1 MRTTIVLFIGT
12 LAAIVTTYHCRAQD
26 VSLGKIVID
35 EFKNGGT
42 TFKLDHSEDVKS
54 LSMLVKR
61 PASVN
66 IIGVEA
72 LPDSL
77 RRLVGSVCTKALF
90 VDVISCPPGTF
101 AQILP
106 YIGSDPSIKHLVFHD
121 TAATVDLENLEKL
134 KRLDDLIV
142 LYATA
147 PIDLALL
154 TKNTFLRSVLFW
166 NVELQAQ
173 EWRTY
178 TVNTKMDILCWDI
191 DIPINSLDSLRSAT
205 GIAIRRVVTKMD
217 YYTGDSYLSGS
228 AYTTNLPK
236 NIGKGVKY
244 IVDDLDIECA
254 SGHVPF
260 DSAGNTSCE
269 EFMRRRMDKNHM
281 MSIVIA
287 GDKVVFDNE
296 FIVWGYLAKRL
307 IHKYYDD

>member
-90 VDVISCPPGTF
+90 VDVIGCPPGTF

-121 TAATVDLENLEKL
+121 TAATVDIENLEKL
-134 KRLDDLIV
+134 TRLNDLIV
-142 LYATA
+142 QYTTA

-154 TKNTFLRSVLFW
+154 TKNTFLQSVLFW
-166 NVELQAQ
+166 NVELHAQ
-173 EWRTY
+173 GWRTY
-178 TVNTKMDILCWDI
+178 EVNTKMSILCLDL
-191 DIPINSLDSLRSAT
+191 DIPISSLDSLRSAT
-205 GIAIRRVVTKMD
+205 GIAIRHVVTKMAESVED
-217 YYTGDSYLSGS
+217 KYLSGYRPTDNFTPS
-228 AYTTNLPK
+228 VDL
-236 NIGKGVKY
+236 GVKNR
-244 IVDDLDIECA
+244 VQDIDVECA
-254 SGHVPF
+254 HGHVPF
-260 DSAGNTSCE
+260 DSAGNTSCD

-296 FIVWGYLAKRL
+296 FIVWGHLAKRL
-307 IHKYYDD
+307 IHEFYDD